1 MQAPECARE
10 SLGLHVPPIIRAWVP
25 RPRCE
30 ITGSCARRVVCIA
43 ASWAKLWELVNSGA
57 GERDKTRLARRA
69 SNNLRDNIRPAC
81 EKWLFWV
88 CFACAGRVLYR
99 SHDGSGVLGE
109 FCIAC
114 GVDAW
119 LSDGKQRDKP
129 PDWRLPR
136 GLAGLAGLRADAP
149 SEARGADGERAGRPR
164 GSRRSGGAAAVAGDM
179 AGLRRW
185 PEIWQAS
192 RWPEIWRATANTGRT
207 NGGTGAKN
215 RRPEGRRLFVRHG
228 GLEPSTR

>member
-1 MQAPECARE
+1 MKH
-10 SLGLHVPPIIRAWVP
+10 G
-25 RPRCE
+25 
-30 ITGSCARRVVCIA
+30 
-43 ASWAKLWELVNSGA
+43 
-57 GERDKTRLARRA
+57 RLMGDVR
-69 SNNLRDNIRPAC
+69 
-81 EKWLFWV
+81 
-88 CFACAGRVLYR
+88 
-99 SHDGSGVLGE
+99 VLGE

-136 GLAGLAGLRADAP
+136 GLAGLAGFRADAP

-164 GSRRSGGAAAVAGDM
+164 GSRRSGGAAG
-179 AGLRRW
+179 R
-185 PEIWQAS
+185 
-192 RWPEIWRATANTGRT
+192 PEIWRDSWRRTGLCRVSGTADM
-207 NGGTGAKN
+207 KN